1 MSLLDVNINEAK
13 EFFGINFWGVLA
25 DTQAFAHMLIKAKGI
40 ILNHNKGFGNFIM
53 FRIILRPLTSILSR
67 PHDLLPATN
76 CRGAKN
82 ETSHLSAALHI
93 GQLKSGA
100 RFVPSSHLHV
110 PSYGGTAGKRG
121 RTRRSR
127 FEFSEPSQEK
137 LSDDVA
143 SEGVGKELLPSCG
156 KQSLVSEDLAKET
169 TPLLSVKQQPDTVSE
184 IHSLPAKRAR
194 STRTNIQLPGVEDEN
209 AEQVAKTGPQHPKPE
224 PPKRLCASLLE
235 PKVEEPEQVSPAT
248 WSRKRQIGC
257 GVDKNRHQLKRAR
270 LTRKNVALFNR
281 MARKNEANKA
291 SASASLESAVGL
303 STTKTTSTTSTGF
316 DVRARKNGMLDPRS
330 SKPPTNLKDLE
341 KRHTQSRGSASPTES
356 AYKGYVDT
364 VERAGNEATMVVEAS
379 ERLLKRYPN
388 GGYTRSFKRAFTAF
402 PKDVGFNNG
411 LTTPQ
416 PDFVEGL
423 EMQDYLPFPVDEHVN
438 GAVLY
443 MDDRYS
449 VTLPHIAGEWKGP
462 DGRITEATLQS
473 GYDGAALVYAR
484 NQALSLIGKPD
495 PPGHAEVTTFTT
507 DGANINFYAHY
518 AALSGDD
525 TLEYHQYRYASVNL
539 IDNHL
544 EHKRGYRGVRNEQ
557 DHARKE
563 SCALRDQLMDY
574 WRQHRDAL
582 QPITERAPLPVAD
595 ATFEET
601 NAGEDEAIIRWLSSL
616 ASPHSPRLLSHT

>member
-1 MSLLDVNINEAK
+1 MTLSVFGWASRDDATAIKLALLSSLGDIVGLGLEIAEDVVNFFRRRILDLLINNAGRDFLMSLLDVNINEAK

-40 ILNHNKGFGNFIM
+40 ILNHN
-53 FRIILRPLTSILSR
+53 LS
-67 PHDLLPATN
+67 LLHT
-76 CRGAKN
+76 C
-82 ETSHLSAALHI
+82 TFLLM
-93 GQLKSGA
+93 
-100 RFVPSSHLHV
+100 
-110 PSYGGTAGKRG
+110 GGTAGKRG

-364 VERAGNEATMVVEAS
+364 VERAGNEATMVVEA
-379 ERLLKRYPN
+379 N
-388 GGYTRSFKRAFTAF
+388 
-402 PKDVGFNNG
+402 VGFNNG